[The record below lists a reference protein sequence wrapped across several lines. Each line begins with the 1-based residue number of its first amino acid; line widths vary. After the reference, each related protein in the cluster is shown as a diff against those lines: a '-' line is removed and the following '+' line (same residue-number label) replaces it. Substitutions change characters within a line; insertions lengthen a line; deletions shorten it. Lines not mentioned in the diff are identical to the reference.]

1 MALVMTEVGHTAIA
15 SAVKKQDFYLSLGG
29 LPEDFEHPWTV
40 EEEPPAFDPK
50 ATDLILS
57 FGYRKAARVLYAY
70 EDPNGIIVAAG
81 KRWSVT
87 EEPTRHVYIEFRL
100 DAEDAVGKTIYQTGL
115 FMNLRPKAD
124 VPEGKLFLLP
134 EEVEDK
140 GILLMGENIRPFHR
154 YEGVREIF
162 EFVLTF

>member
-1 MALVMTEVGHTAIA
+1 MALVMTEVGHIAIA
-15 SAVKKQDFYLSLGG
+15 SAVKEQNFYLCIGG
-29 LPEDFEHPWTV
+29 LPDDFESSWTV
-40 EEEPPAFDPK
+40 EEEPPAFNPE
-50 ATDLILS
+50 ATNLILP

-70 EDPNGIIVAAG
+70 EDENGIIVAAG
-81 KRWSVT
+81 KRWSTT

-115 FMNLRPKAD
+115 FMNLKPKEGI
-124 VPEGKLFLLP
+124 PEGKFFLLP
-134 EEVEDK
+134 DEVADR
-140 GILLMGENIRPFHR
+140 GILLMGENIRPFYR

>member
-1 MALVMTEVGHTAIA
+1 MALVMTEVGHVAIA
-15 SAVKKQDFYLSLGG
+15 SAVKQQDFYLCIGG
-29 LPEDFEHPWTV
+29 LPEGFERPWTV

-50 ATDLILS
+50 ATGLILP
-57 FGYRKAARVLYAY
+57 FGYRKAARVLFAF

-134 EEVEDK
+134 EEVEDP
-140 GILLMGENIRPFHR
+140 GILLMGENIRPFYR

>member
-15 SAVKKQDFYLSLGG
+15 SAVKKQDFYLCIGG
-29 LPEDFEHPWTV
+29 LPEDFESPWTV
-40 EEEPPAFDPK
+40 GGEPPAFNPNV
-50 ATDLILS
+50 TELLLPY
-57 FGYRKAARVLYAY
+57 GYRKAAQVLYAY
-70 EDPNGIIVAAG
+70 EDPNGIIVAAD

-100 DAEDAVGKTIYQTGL
+100 DAEDAVEKTIYQTGL
-115 FMNLRPKAD
+115 FMNLKPKAD